1 MGKPKQLIWYN
12 NRSYQN
18 GDIYMI
24 TYTTKED
31 EGVTMAVFT
40 SNDMNFEVPLTDIE
54 EDDIQAHLQA
64 QVDFALQQIE
74 IMNAAE

>member
-1 MGKPKQLIWYN
+1 
-12 NRSYQN
+12 
-18 GDIYMI
+18 MI
-24 TYTTKED
+24 NYDTKED

-40 SNDMNFEVPLTDIE
+40 AHDIYFEVPLTDIA

-64 QVDFALQQIE
+64 QVDIAIEMQE

>member
-1 MGKPKQLIWYN
+1 
-12 NRSYQN
+12 
-18 GDIYMI
+18 MI

-40 SNDMNFEVPLTDIE
+40 SDDINFEVPLTDIE

-64 QVDFALQQIE
+64 QVDIAVEMQEMTSQG
-74 IMNAAE
+74 

>member
-1 MGKPKQLIWYN
+1 
-12 NRSYQN
+12 
-18 GDIYMI
+18 MI

-40 SNDMNFEVPLTDIE
+40 SDDINFEVPLTDIA

-64 QVDFALQQIE
+64 QVDIVVEMQEMMSQG
-74 IMNAAE
+74 

>member
-1 MGKPKQLIWYN
+1 
-12 NRSYQN
+12 
-18 GDIYMI
+18 MI
-24 TYTTKED
+24 NYDTKED

-40 SNDMNFEVPLTDIE
+40 SGDIYFEVPLTDIA

-64 QVDFALQQIE
+64 QVDIAIEMQE

>member
-1 MGKPKQLIWYN
+1 
-12 NRSYQN
+12 
-18 GDIYMI
+18 MI

-40 SNDMNFEVPLTDIE
+40 SDDINFEVPLTDIA

>member
-1 MGKPKQLIWYN
+1 
-12 NRSYQN
+12 
-18 GDIYMI
+18 MI
-24 TYTTKED
+24 IYTTKED

-40 SNDMNFEVPLTDIE
+40 SNDINFEVPLTDIA

-64 QVDFALQQIE
+64 QVDIAIEMQE

>member
-1 MGKPKQLIWYN
+1 
-12 NRSYQN
+12 
-18 GDIYMI
+18 MI

-40 SNDMNFEVPLTDIE
+40 SNDMNFEVPLTEIA

>member
-1 MGKPKQLIWYN
+1 
-12 NRSYQN
+12 
-18 GDIYMI
+18 MI

-40 SNDMNFEVPLTDIE
+40 SDDINFEVPLTDIA

-64 QVDFALQQIE
+64 QVDIAVELQE
-74 IMNAAE
+74 IINAAE

>member
-1 MGKPKQLIWYN
+1 
-12 NRSYQN
+12 
-18 GDIYMI
+18 MI
-24 TYTTKED
+24 TFTTKKD

-40 SNDMNFEVPLTDIE
+40 SNDIAFEVPLTDIA

-64 QVDFALQQIE
+64 QVDYALLQEE

>member
-1 MGKPKQLIWYN
+1 
-12 NRSYQN
+12 
-18 GDIYMI
+18 MI

-40 SNDMNFEVPLTDIE
+40 SNDIDFEVPLTNIA

-64 QVDFALQQIE
+64 QVDIAVEMQE

>member
-1 MGKPKQLIWYN
+1 
-12 NRSYQN
+12 
-18 GDIYMI
+18 MI
-24 TYTTKED
+24 TYTLKED

-74 IMNAAE
+74 IMNSTE

>member
-1 MGKPKQLIWYN
+1 
-12 NRSYQN
+12 
-18 GDIYMI
+18 MI

-74 IMNAAE
+74 IMNSTE

>member
-1 MGKPKQLIWYN
+1 
-12 NRSYQN
+12 
-18 GDIYMI
+18 MI

-40 SNDMNFEVPLTDIE
+40 SDDINFEVPLTDIA

-64 QVDFALQQIE
+64 QVDIAVEMQEMMSQG
-74 IMNAAE
+74 

>member
-1 MGKPKQLIWYN
+1 
-12 NRSYQN
+12 
-18 GDIYMI
+18 MI

-40 SNDMNFEVPLTDIE
+40 SNDMNFEVPLTEIA

-64 QVDFALQQIE
+64 QVNIAIE
-74 IMNAAE
+74 MQEMMNAAE

>member
-1 MGKPKQLIWYN
+1 
-12 NRSYQN
+12 
-18 GDIYMI
+18 MI

-40 SNDMNFEVPLTDIE
+40 SNDIDFEVPLTDIA

-64 QVDFALQQIE
+64 QVDIAIEMQE

>member
-1 MGKPKQLIWYN
+1 
-12 NRSYQN
+12 
-18 GDIYMI
+18 MI

>member
-1 MGKPKQLIWYN
+1 
-12 NRSYQN
+12 
-18 GDIYMI
+18 MI

-40 SNDMNFEVPLTDIE
+40 SDDINFEVPLTDIA

-64 QVDFALQQIE
+64 QVDIAVEMRE
-74 IMNAAE
+74 IMNSTE

>member
-1 MGKPKQLIWYN
+1 
-12 NRSYQN
+12 
-18 GDIYMI
+18 MI

-31 EGVTMAVFT
+31 QGVTMAVFT
-40 SNDMNFEVPLTDIE
+40 SNDMAFEVPLTDIA

-64 QVDFALQQIE
+64 QVDIAIEQQE

>member
-1 MGKPKQLIWYN
+1 
-12 NRSYQN
+12 
-18 GDIYMI
+18 MI

-40 SNDMNFEVPLTDIE
+40 SDDINFEVPLTDIA

-64 QVDFALQQIE
+64 QVDIVVGMQEMMSQG
-74 IMNAAE
+74 